1 MIAGFD
7 IADVFTA
14 GGLAA
19 LGQVILIDLTL
30 ASDNVLVLGTLAS
43 GLPAD
48 QRKRVLAIGVGV
60 ALVFLI
66 GFALVA
72 TQLLK
77 LVGLLFG
84 GGILLLWVAIR
95 LLMEV
100 WSSREKDAT
109 ENIRPPKSFGKA
121 AVQIA
126 AADLSM
132 SLDNVL
138 AVAGVARNHP
148 AVLLFG
154 LALSVTM
161 MAIAA
166 NFMAKVIERYRW
178 ITYIGVLVLLY
189 VAGSMMYHGLT
200 DPSVGVIPAVKNA
213 T

>member
-48 QRKRVLAIGVGV
+48 QRTRVLAIG
-60 ALVFLI
+60 
-66 GFALVA
+66 
-72 TQLLK
+72 
-77 LVGLLFG
+77 
-84 GGILLLWVAIR
+84 
-95 LLMEV
+95 
-100 WSSREKDAT
+100 
-109 ENIRPPKSFGKA
+109 
-121 AVQIA
+121 
-126 AADLSM
+126 
-132 SLDNVL
+132 
-138 AVAGVARNHP
+138 AGVARNHP

>member
-1 MIAGFD
+1 MADFSIT
-7 IADVFTA
+7 DVFTA

-66 GFALVA
+66 GFALIA
-72 TQLLK
+72 TQLLQ
-77 LVGLLFG
+77 LVGLLFAG
-84 GGILLLWVAIR
+84 GLLLAWVTVR
-95 LLMEV
+95 LFLEL
-100 WSSREKDAT
+100 WSSRRPSDAT
-109 ENIRPPKSFGKA
+109 EDVKPSKSFGRA
-121 AVQIA
+121 AIQIA

-154 LALSVTM
+154 LALSVTL
-161 MAIAA
+161 MAVAA
-166 NFMAKVIERYRW
+166 NFMARVIERYRW
-178 ITYIGVLVLLY
+178 IAYLGVVVLCY
-189 VAGSMMYHGLT
+189 VAGNMIYHGLT
-200 DPSVGVIPAVKNA
+200 DQTVGVIPAVANA